1 MRQVSR
7 AEKGCNQILLYG
19 VIAIIAGFF
28 YGGFSDIRRY
38 AEIELTGTP
47 TPSKST
53 IPAANTDIHSH
64 ATSHRHPDPR
74 TNAASNERRI
84 K

>member
-47 TPSKST
+47 HPPKAQFQLPTPTST
-53 IPAANTDIHSH
+53 PTPPPTATPTPEQMPPA
-64 ATSHRHPDPR
+64 
-74 TNAASNERRI
+74 TNGG
-84 K
+84 